1 MPAKVQRLIA
11 HMSSHPDVT
20 GFFDA
25 ATATVTYL
33 VVDSATRRAAIIDP
47 VLDYQPHSGRTSTAS
62 ADAVL
67 AAVRERDL
75 TVDWILETHVH
86 ADHLT
91 AAPHM
96 KMATSAPVGIG
107 AEIVKV
113 QKVFGGMFNN
123 LETVAAEGRD
133 FDRLFRDGD
142 TFNLGGLSARVMHT
156 PGHTPACVTYVIGNA
171 AFVGDTIFM
180 PDYGSARC
188 DFPGGDAATLYRSV
202 QKILS
207 LPDATRIFVGHDY
220 PPNGRA
226 VAWETTVKAEKQGN
240 IHIGGKSEAEFVAM
254 RTARDKTL
262 SLPNLILP
270 SVQVNMRGGRFPPA
284 EANGV
289 SYIKLP
295 LNVF

>member
-1 MPAKVQRLIA
+1 MT
-11 HMSSHPDVT
+11 SHPDVT
-20 GFFDA
+20 GFFDP

-33 VVDSATRRAAIIDP
+33 VADPATRRAAIIDP
-47 VLDYQPHSGRTSTAS
+47 VLDYQPNSGRTSTAS

-67 AAVRERDL
+67 AAVRAPGL

-96 KMATSAPVGIG
+96 KKATGAPVGIG

-123 LETVAAEGRD
+123 MDSVAADGRD

-142 TFNLGGLSARVMHT
+142 TFAIGGLAARVMHT
-156 PGHTPACVTYVIGNA
+156 PGHTPACVTYVIGDA

-207 LPDATRIFVGHDY
+207 LPETTRIFVGHDY

-226 VAWETTVKAEKQGN
+226 AAWETTVKAEKQGN

-270 SVQVNMRGGRFPPA
+270 SVQINMRGGKWPPA

>member
-1 MPAKVQRLIA
+1 MTSRPA
-11 HMSSHPDVT
+11 VT

-25 ATATVTYL
+25 VTATVTYL
-33 VVDSATRRAAIIDP
+33 VADPATRHAAIIDP
-47 VLDYQPHSGRTSTAS
+47 VLDYQPNSGRTATTS

-67 AAVRERDL
+67 TVVRERSL

-91 AAPHM
+91 AAPHL
-96 KMATSAPVGIG
+96 KKATGAPVGIG
-107 AEIVKV
+107 AEILKV
-113 QKVFGGMFNN
+113 QKVFGGMFHN
-123 LETVAAEGRD
+123 LDTIAPEGRD

-142 TFNLGGLSARVMHT
+142 TCAIGDLNARVMHT
-156 PGHTPACVTYVIGNA
+156 PGHTPACVTYVIGDA

-180 PDYGSARC
+180 PDYGTARC
-188 DFPGGDAATLYRSV
+188 DFPGGDAATLYRSA
-202 QKILS
+202 QKILA
-207 LPDATRIFVGHDY
+207 LPDTARIFVGHDY
-220 PPNGRA
+220 PPDGRQA
-226 VAWETTVKAEKQGN
+226 MWETTVNAEREGN
-240 IHIGGKSEAEFVAM
+240 IHISGKSEAEFVAM

-270 SVQVNMRGGRFPPA
+270 AVQINMRGGKFPPA